1 MTVATIKR
9 RRQNTDGRTRN
20 NDTQRKRNGIV
31 QSLGGVNQFF
41 FPDSNVF
48 FYIYI
53 RTVRTHKRPL
63 KELDVQL
70 CSSSATPVNR
80 TAPNV
85 SK

>member
-1 MTVATIKR
+1 MTHKEKEMELFKV
-9 RRQNTDGRTRN
+9 
-20 NDTQRKRNGIV
+20 
-31 QSLGGVNQFF
+31 LGVSINFF
-41 FPDSNVF
+41 FPTRT

-53 RTVRTHKRPL
+53 YVRTVRTHKRPL

>member
-41 FPDSNVF
+41 FPDSNVI
-48 FYIYI
+48 YIYI
-53 RTVRTHKRPL
+53 CTYCTYTQKAIKGIGRPA
-63 KELDVQL
+63 VQQ
-70 CSSSATPVNR
+70 
-80 TAPNV
+80 
-85 SK
+85 